1 MIPSVFTASSVLS
14 HMEGLELKQE
24 VDGSEDGAV
33 VSPANS
39 MSSQN
44 TEENYHTTNA
54 G

>member
-14 HMEGLELKQE
+14 QMEGLKLKQE
-24 VDGSEDGAV
+24 VDGLEDGAV
-33 VSPANS
+33 VGAANS